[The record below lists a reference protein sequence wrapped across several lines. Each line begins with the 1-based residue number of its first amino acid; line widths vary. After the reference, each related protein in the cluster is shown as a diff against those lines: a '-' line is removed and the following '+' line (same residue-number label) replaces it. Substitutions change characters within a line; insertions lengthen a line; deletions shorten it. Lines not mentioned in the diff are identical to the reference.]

1 MLTYNV
7 SFKYNDTWFQFDL
20 ISIQMKH
27 RFLFFFFFWSTK
39 KKTQLGNKCW
49 NIDIY
54 GGLDTDTTAMDM
66 HIYSLQHDSSK
77 HKR

>member
-1 MLTYNV
+1 
-7 SFKYNDTWFQFDL
+7 
-20 ISIQMKH
+20 MKH
-27 RFLFFFFFWSTK
+27 RFLFSFFLSKK

-54 GGLDTDTTAMDM
+54 GELDTDTTAMDM
-66 HIYSLQHDSSK
+66 HIYSLQHDSPK

>member
-1 MLTYNV
+1 M
-7 SFKYNDTWFQFDL
+7 
-20 ISIQMKH
+20 ISIWFDKH
-27 RFLFFFFFWSTK
+27 SNETQISFFFWSTK